1 MRWLFWLLF
10 ILALAIGVTLLAGSN
25 EGYVLI
31 VRPPYRLELSLNLLL
46 ILVVVSFV
54 VLYLGLQFLNYMR
67 QLPASVRAY
76 KRAQRRKKGHE
87 ALLAGLHALTDGR
100 YEAAEKNAARALEL
114 GEDAGLSALVA
125 ARAAHKLKRREQRDR
140 YLAEAERLAPEAA
153 TARLL
158 SQAELLLDDR
168 LYNEALAVI
177 RKLQSE
183 EADYAPALRLELK
196 IQLRL
201 ENWEQVLVLLKR
213 LEKTAEIEPWQ
224 TEEIRLQAHQHLLRR
239 FSGDL
244 AGLREYWRGLSPQER
259 LNNRLAYQ
267 AGLALIQLGARDEAA
282 QIIEP
287 SLDKHW
293 DSQLAGLLGDCLGSS
308 NPQRQLQQA
317 ERWLHQHEG
326 DANLLLAL
334 GNMCAHLQL
343 WGKAQSYLEASISV
357 RPSAVAHLML
367 AKLLEGRGE
376 IEAAS
381 RHFRHSAV
389 LFGVSV

>member
-10 ILALAIGVTLLAGSN
+10 ILALAIAVTLLAGSN

-54 VLYLGLQFLNYMR
+54 ALYLSLQFLNYMR
-67 QLPASVRAY
+67 RLPASVRAY

-87 ALLAGLHALTDGR
+87 ALLTGLHALTDGR

-140 YLAEAERLAPEAA
+140 YFAEAERLAPQDA

-168 LYNEALAVI
+168 LYNEALAVL
-177 RKLQSE
+177 RKLQSL
-183 EADYAPALRLELK
+183 EADYAPAVRLELK

-213 LEKTAEIEPWQ
+213 LEKTAEIEAWQ
-224 TEEIRLQAHQHLLRR
+224 AEEIRLQAHQHLLRR
-239 FSGDL
+239 LAGDL
-244 AGLREYWRGLSPQER
+244 PGLREYWRNMSAQER
-259 LNNRLAYQ
+259 LNSRLAYQ
-267 AGLALIQLGARDEAA
+267 AALALIRLDAQNEAA
-282 QIIEP
+282 QIIEA
-287 SLDKHW
+287 SLDKQW
-293 DSQLAGLLGDCLGSS
+293 DSQLAGLLGDCLGS

-317 ERWLHQHEG
+317 ERWLHHHEG
-326 DANLLLAL
+326 DASLLMAL
-334 GNMCAHLQL
+334 GNMCARLQL

-357 RPSAVAHLML
+357 RPSAEAHFML

-376 IEAAS
+376 AEAAS
-381 RHFRHSAV
+381 RHFRRSAE
-389 LFGVSV
+389 LFTQKN

>member
-67 QLPASVRAY
+67 RLPASVRAY

-100 YEAAEKNAARALEL
+100 YEAAEKSAARALEL

-140 YLAEAERLAPEAA
+140 YLAEAERLAPDAA

-168 LYNEALAVI
+168 LYNEALAVL
-177 RKLQSE
+177 RKLQSL

-201 ENWEQVLVLLKR
+201 ENWEQVLLLLKR
-213 LEKTAEIEPWQ
+213 LEKTAEIESWQ

-244 AGLREYWRGLSPQER
+244 AELREYWRGLSPQER

-267 AGLALIQLGARDEAA
+267 ASLALIRLGAQDEAA

-287 SLDKHW
+287 SLDKQW
-293 DSQLAGLLGDCLGSS
+293 DSQLAGLLGDCLGS

-357 RPSAVAHLML
+357 RPSAAAHLML

-376 IEAAS
+376 TEAAS
-381 RHFRHSAV
+381 RHFRHSAE
-389 LFGVSV
+389 LFSISV

>member
-308 NPQRQLQQA
+308 NPRQLQQA

-381 RHFRHSAV
+381 RHFRHSAE